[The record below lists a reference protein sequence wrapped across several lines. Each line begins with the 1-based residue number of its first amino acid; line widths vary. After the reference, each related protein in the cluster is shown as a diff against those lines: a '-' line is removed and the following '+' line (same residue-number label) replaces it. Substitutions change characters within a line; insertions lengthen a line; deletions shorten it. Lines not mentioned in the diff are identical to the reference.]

1 MLVNFFIAGV
11 QKGGTTALDKMLR
24 QHPEIQMARVKEVH
38 HFDNDDLDW
47 TDPDHSK
54 LQNAFDWSVSG
65 VVRGEA
71 TPVYTYW
78 PHALSR
84 LHQYNPLAKLIV
96 GLRQP
101 SFRAFSQWRMEKE
114 MSGETLSFGEAISW
128 AGRKRVHQAP
138 YHVHRAFSYVE
149 RGYYSMQL
157 TELLRLFPRDA
168 VLFFRTDEL
177 WTQNERVLAEVQ
189 DFLGVKRLIAA
200 KQKYIVPLDSRF
212 PGEVTPSERAMLD
225 DLFAMDIERTAALT
239 GLDLSDWL
247 DPSYR
252 EPMMPE

>member
-1 MLVNFFIAGV
+1 MVVNFFIAGV

-24 QHPEIQMARVKEVH
+24 RHPEIQMASAKEVH
-38 HFDNDDLDW
+38 HFDNDRLDW
-47 TDPDHSK
+47 TNPDHSR
-54 LQNAFDWSVSG
+54 LHNAFDWSVSG

-71 TPVYTYW
+71 TPIYTYW

-84 LHQYNPLAKLIV
+84 LHEYNASAKLII
-96 GLRQP
+96 GLRHP
-101 SFRAFSQWRMEKE
+101 SSRAFSHWRMEKKR
-114 MSGETLSFGEAISW
+114 SAETLSFGEAISA

-138 YHVHRAFSYVE
+138 HGVHRVFSYVE

-157 TELLRLFPRDA
+157 TELLRLFPREG

-177 WTQNERVLAEVQ
+177 WMHNERVLAEVQ
-189 DFLGVKRLIAA
+189 DLLGVKRLIEA
-200 KQKYIVPLDSRF
+200 KQEYIVPLDSRF
-212 PGEVTPSERAMLD
+212 VGEVSPSERAMLD
-225 DLFAMDIERTAALT
+225 NLFASDIQRTALLT

-252 EPMMPE
+252 EPMLAE